1 MKKKKN
7 INKKKILLIALPLVL
22 LAIIVAVAFSVNK
35 SNNEKGVFSLL
46 EKRWIEK
53 NKNVAVDVS
62 VLNDI
67 PIFGEDGEGV
77 FFDFLNDFS
86 KETGIKFNMIPYKLG
101 ATPSS
106 KYSFEMKSNSNLKD
120 TELLFYSDEYALVSK
135 DNKRVKRI
143 TDLKNVTVGALET
156 DIDSIRS
163 SFEDNDTIIYNSYN
177 NIDSIIEAL
186 QANDIVYAVIPKTL
200 YINEIFSNNFYI
212 VRNIPELDNE
222 CILNVNGNDATLNS
236 ILRKYYIRWSKTELE
251 KSYNKRLLTL
261 YFESKEIDDVT
272 IANFEGKEYTY
283 GYVKNLPYES
293 KINDDFI
300 GYNSEILD
308 GFAKSM
314 NITFKIKE
322 YNSIKDLTTALNNEK
337 VDLAFNYY
345 NFEDLE
351 NNFDETVSPYK
362 EKVIVL
368 THINNTKTIVPSLK
382 SLKNQEVSMI
392 DNKLS
397 DYIAK
402 NYNANVKEYKK
413 PGSLFNSLNENS
425 IVVLDYNVYDHY
437 RNTELNNFKVV
448 YENEIDDLDYNF
460 IVLNKSNNKGF
471 VGLFKFYISNIE
483 PDLYM
488 ARAKVKLS
496 KDSKKIDLTF
506 VYILVGLFVLLGISL
521 IYIRIKYKNNKIS
534 KNDRLKYVDSLTSL
548 KNRHYLNKNYDK
560 WQSNKIYPQA
570 IIIVNVNKVG
580 HINDVYGHNE
590 GDMVLKKAANILM
603 NNQLEQSDIVR
614 TNGDEFLIYLIGYEE
629 NKVIAYMRKLNKE
642 FKNIPYGFGAT
653 LGYSMITDDV
663 KTIDDAINEAVL
675 EVKTN
680 KELNTE
686 DK

>member
-1 MKKKKN
+1 MKKKN
-7 INKKKILLIALPLVL
+7 ANKRKILLITIPIVL
-22 LAIIVAVAFSVNK
+22 IAIITIVAIAINK

-53 NKNVAVDVS
+53 NKNTSVDVS

-86 KETGIKFNMIPYKLG
+86 KETGIKFNMVPYKLG
-101 ATPSS
+101 ATPDS
-106 KYSFEMKSNSNLKD
+106 KYAFEMKSNSNLKD
-120 TELLFYSDEYALVSK
+120 SDLLFYSDEYALVSK
-135 DNKRVKRI
+135 DNKRVKKI
-143 TDLKNVTVGALET
+143 TDLKNVTIGALET

-177 NIDSIIEAL
+177 NIDAVIDAL
-186 QANDIVYAVIPKTL
+186 QANDIVYAVIPKTI

-212 VRNIPELDNE
+212 VYNISELTNE
-222 CILNVNGNDATLNS
+222 SILSVNGTDKTLNS
-236 ILRKYYIRWSKTELE
+236 IFKKYYTRWSKEELE

-293 KINDDFI
+293 KINDEFI

-314 NITFKIKE
+314 NITFKVKE
-322 YNSIKDLTTALNNEK
+322 YNSVRDLVTNLNNEK

-345 NFEDLE
+345 NFEDLA

-362 EKVIVL
+362 EKVVVL
-368 THINNTKTIVPSLK
+368 THINNTNIVVPSLK
-382 SLKNQEVSMI
+382 SLKNKTVSMI

-402 NYNANVKEYKK
+402 EYNAKVNEYKK
-413 PGSLFNSLNENS
+413 SGSLFSSLNENS
-425 IVVLDYNVYDHY
+425 IVVLDYNVYDNY
-437 RNTELNNFKVV
+437 RNTELDDFKVV
-448 YENEIDDLDYNF
+448 YEDEIDDLEYNF

-471 VGLFKFYISNIE
+471 VGLFKFYISNIN

-488 ARAKVKLS
+488 ARAKVKLA

-521 IYIRIKYKNNKIS
+521 VYINIKYKNNKIS
-534 KNDRLKYVDSLTSL
+534 KNDRLKYVDGLTSL
-548 KNRHYLNKNYDK
+548 KNRHYLNKNYEK
-560 WQSNKIYPQA
+560 WQNNKIYPQA
-570 IIIVNVNKVG
+570 IIIVNVNKIG
-580 HINDVYGHNE
+580 HINDVYGHSE
-590 GDMVLKKAANILM
+590 GDTVLKKAANILI

-642 FKNIPYGFGAT
+642 FKTIPYGFGAT
-653 LGYSMITDDV
+653 LGYSMIVDDV

>member
-345 NFEDLE
+345 NFEDLA

-570 IIIVNVNKVG
+570 IIIADINKIG

-590 GDMVLKKAANILM
+590 GDMVLKKAANVLI

-614 TNGDEFLIYLIGYEE
+614 TNGDEFLIYMVGYAE
-629 NKVIAYMRKLNKE
+629 NKVIAYIRKLHKE
-642 FKNIPYGFGAT
+642 FKNLPYGYGAT